1 MSEIQSAEFRVKE
14 EYFWWRVASL
24 TSLPVCFLAT
34 ARYGFTCFDH
44 WFSGHHVIVLDD
56 SGKGRV
62 VSLRYD
68 KKKVW
73 LTRILTYLVSRSF
86 QNPVLITLRCKVVSF
101 CCDDEGCLLR
111 CDHTNRDYYVTQIIT
126 VFLKQMTL
134 LLLTLLMAWLR
145 NEKMFK

>member
-1 MSEIQSAEFRVKE
+1 MSEIPSAEFRVKE

-101 CCDDEGCLLR
+101 CCDDEGCLFTLWSYKQR
-111 CDHTNRDYYVTQIIT
+111 LLCYSNYYSILETDDVTFADVIDGMIT
-126 VFLKQMTL
+126 
-134 LLLTLLMAWLR
+134 
-145 NEKMFK
+145 